1 MTISYNRDV
10 SSVSTLS
17 FLKLLLRWRGSIWK
31 SVKTEFALWIISY
44 YIIFAVYR
52 YALTA
57 SQQRTFEKL
66 ARNFNSKLDYIPL
79 TFMLAFFV
87 KIIADRWRN
96 IFNNMGWI
104 ENCALSLTAVLKSET
119 NDVEVRLMRRSV
131 IRYLILSQILT
142 FRDIS
147 MQVRRRFPHLSTIVQ
162 SGFMMDHEMEMLES
176 VKVAKF
182 NRYWVPVNWALSI
195 VSKAYRKGYIDNAPS
210 LSLAIKEINQFR
222 TSLAVLCNYDWVPVP
237 IAYPQVVFL
246 AVRSYFILC
255 LISRQYLIGE
265 AAPNQ
270 PTIDLYVPFMTI
282 LQFIFFVAWMKVA
295 EALLNPLGEDDDDFE
310 CNFLIDRNIA
320 IGMAIVDET
329 SDKYPKME
337 MDMLSDQDLMYTNYE
352 KYDIDHALVGS
363 VSNVNLA
370 VTPTDVSSRQGS
382 LASQSPQSKRSSIRC
397 MLTPPLEGSSA
408 NKIAP
413 ASIPADTSSPLTSNN
428 PVYSSTRRKQ
438 FAASLKPVSEETIN
452 SQDSTDGFV
461 VVKL

>member
-1 MTISYNRDV
+1 
-10 SSVSTLS
+10 
-17 FLKLLLRWRGSIWK
+17 
-31 SVKTEFALWIISY
+31 
-44 YIIFAVYR
+44 
-52 YALTA
+52 
-57 SQQRTFEKL
+57 
-66 ARNFNSKLDYIPL
+66 
-79 TFMLAFFV
+79 
-87 KIIADRWRN
+87 
-96 IFNNMGWI
+96 
-104 ENCALSLTAVLKSET
+104 
-119 NDVEVRLMRRSV
+119 MRRSV

-147 MQVRRRFPHLSTIVQ
+147 MQVRRRFPHLSTIVE

-265 AAPNQ
+265 APPNQ

-329 SDKYPKME
+329 SDKCPKME

-352 KYDIDHALVGS
+352 KYDVDHALVGS
-363 VSNVNLA
+363 VSNV
-370 VTPTDVSSRQGS
+370 
-382 LASQSPQSKRSSIRC
+382 K
-397 MLTPPLEGSSA
+397 
-408 NKIAP
+408 
-413 ASIPADTSSPLTSNN
+413 
-428 PVYSSTRRKQ
+428 
-438 FAASLKPVSEETIN
+438 
-452 SQDSTDGFV
+452 
-461 VVKL
+461 